1 MSTMTIAAVNT
12 PIAGLRTAGMD
23 RILVIEHDKAL
34 QKVIRRA
41 LASEGY
47 EVELVSSGT
56 TGLELVREKAPSA
69 LIVDLQFPGS
79 PGCDLCRELMQAVP
93 GIPFVVLSASPSIV
107 DKVLFLKMGAADYIA
122 VPFSP
127 KELVARLH
135 ALRRRTFQLTPESF
149 YIFGDVMVDFTKVE
163 VVRGRVQSPLAM
175 KEFRTLEF
183 MIKNAR
189 RAISRDE
196 LLNEVWGYEN
206 YPCTRTVDNHIL
218 KLRKKLEND
227 PANPAHLVT
236 IHGMGYKFMP

>member
-1 MSTMTIAAVNT
+1 MATETTAAVNT

-34 QKVIRRA
+34 QRVIRRA

-47 EVELVSSGT
+47 EVELVSNGT

-79 PGCDLCRELMQAVP
+79 PGCDLCRKLMQAVP

-107 DKVLFLKMGAADYIA
+107 DKVLFLKMGADDYLA

-135 ALRRRTFQLTPESF
+135 ALRRRTFQSARKASTF
-149 YIFGDVMVDFTKVE
+149 
-163 VVRGRVQSPLAM
+163 
-175 KEFRTLEF
+175 LE
-183 MIKNAR
+183 K
-189 RAISRDE
+189 
-196 LLNEVWGYEN
+196 
-206 YPCTRTVDNHIL
+206 
-218 KLRKKLEND
+218 
-227 PANPAHLVT
+227 
-236 IHGMGYKFMP
+236 

>member
-1 MSTMTIAAVNT
+1 MATFTTAAVNT

-47 EVELVSSGT
+47 EVELVSNGT

-79 PGCDLCRELMQAVP
+79 RGCDLCKELMKAAP
-93 GIPFVVLSASPSIV
+93 GIPFVILSASPSMV
-107 DKVLFLKMGAADYIA
+107 DKVLFLKLGEDDYIA

-127 KELVARLH
+127 EELVARLH
-135 ALRRRTFQLTPESF
+135 ALRRRTSQYIPESL
-149 YIFGDVMVDFTKVE
+149 YIFGDVMVDFMKVE
-163 VVRGRVQSPLAM
+163 VVRGRVQIPLAR

-183 MIKNAR
+183 MIKNAQR
-189 RAISRDE
+189 PVS
-196 LLNEVWGYEN
+196 
-206 YPCTRTVDNHIL
+206 
-218 KLRKKLEND
+218 
-227 PANPAHLVT
+227 
-236 IHGMGYKFMP
+236 

>member
-1 MSTMTIAAVNT
+1 V
-12 PIAGLRTAGMD
+12 G
-23 RILVIEHDKAL
+23 RILVIENDKAL
-34 QKVIRRA
+34 QKIIRRI
-41 LASEGY
+41 LVSEGY
-47 EVELVSSGT
+47 EVELVSNGT
-56 TGLELVREKAPSA
+56 TGLELVRQKTPSA

-93 GIPFVVLSASPSIV
+93 AVPFVVLSASPSIA
-107 DKVLFLKMGAADYIA
+107 DKVLFLEMGADDYIA

-149 YIFGDVMVDFTKVE
+149 YIFGDVMVDFMKVE
-163 VVRGRVQSPLAM
+163 VVRGRVQIPLAM

-183 MIKNAR
+183 MIKNAQR
-189 RAISRDE
+189 VISRDE

-236 IHGMGYKFMP
+236 VHGMGYKFMP

>member
-1 MSTMTIAAVNT
+1 MATMMTGALNT
-12 PIAGLRTAGMD
+12 PIAGLRTARME

-34 QKVIRRA
+34 QKVIERT
-41 LASEGY
+41 LTSEGY
-47 EVELVSSGT
+47 EVELVSNGT
-56 TGLELVREKAPSA
+56 TGLELVRAETPSA

-107 DKVLFLKMGAADYIA
+107 DKVLFLKMGADDYIA

-135 ALRRRTFQLTPESF
+135 ALRRRTSQFTPKSL
-149 YIFGDVMVDFTKVE
+149 YIFGDVMVDFMKMD
-163 VVRGRVQSPLAM
+163 VVRGHVQIPLAL

-189 RAISRDE
+189 RPISRDE

-206 YPCTRTVDNHIL
+206 YPTSRTVDNHIL
-218 KLRKKLEND
+218 RLRQKLEND
-227 PANPAHLVT
+227 PSNPAHLVT
-236 IHGMGYKFMP
+236 MHGLGYKFLP

>member
-1 MSTMTIAAVNT
+1 
-12 PIAGLRTAGMD
+12 
-23 RILVIEHDKAL
+23 
-34 QKVIRRA
+34 
-41 LASEGY
+41 
-47 EVELVSSGT
+47 
-56 TGLELVREKAPSA
+56 
-69 LIVDLQFPGS
+69 
-79 PGCDLCRELMQAVP
+79 MQAVP
-93 GIPFVVLSASPSIV
+93 AVPFVVLSASPSIA
-107 DKVLFLKMGAADYIA
+107 DKVLFLEMGADDYIA

-135 ALRRRTFQLTPESF
+135 ALRRRTFQFTPESF

-163 VVRGRVQSPLAM
+163 VVRGRVQIPLAM

-189 RAISRDE
+189 RAIRRDE

>member
-1 MSTMTIAAVNT
+1 M
-12 PIAGLRTAGMD
+12 
-23 RILVIEHDKAL
+23 
-34 QKVIRRA
+34 
-41 LASEGY
+41 
-47 EVELVSSGT
+47 ELV
-56 TGLELVREKAPSA
+56 GLELVRQKTPSA

-93 GIPFVVLSASPSIV
+93 AVPFVVLSASPSIA
-107 DKVLFLKMGAADYIA
+107 DKVLFLEMGADDYIA

-135 ALRRRTFQLTPESF
+135 ALRKRTFQFTPESF
-149 YIFGDVMVDFTKVE
+149 SIFGEVMVDFTKVE
-163 VVRGRVQSPLAM
+163 VVRGHVQIPLAM

-189 RAISRDE
+189 RVSSRDE

-218 KLRKKLEND
+218 KFRKKLEND
-227 PANPAHLVT
+227 PSNPAHLVT

>member
-1 MSTMTIAAVNT
+1 
-12 PIAGLRTAGMD
+12 
-23 RILVIEHDKAL
+23 
-34 QKVIRRA
+34 
-41 LASEGY
+41 
-47 EVELVSSGT
+47 
-56 TGLELVREKAPSA
+56 
-69 LIVDLQFPGS
+69 
-79 PGCDLCRELMQAVP
+79 
-93 GIPFVVLSASPSIV
+93 
-107 DKVLFLKMGAADYIA
+107 MGADDYMA

-135 ALRRRTFQLTPESF
+135 ALRRRTFQFTPESF

-163 VVRGRVQSPLAM
+163 VVRGHVQIPLAM

-189 RAISRDE
+189 RVISRDE